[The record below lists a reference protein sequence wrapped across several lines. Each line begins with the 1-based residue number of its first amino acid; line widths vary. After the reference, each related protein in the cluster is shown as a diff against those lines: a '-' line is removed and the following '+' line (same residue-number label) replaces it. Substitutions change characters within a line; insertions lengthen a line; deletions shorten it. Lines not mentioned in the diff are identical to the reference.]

1 MKTVKDVRFL
11 RVGQQRRLW
20 SDLGG
25 LIRAF
30 GFFVGRE
37 IERGDFRF
45 LQNLRWRVRR
55 LHLSGTL
62 SAVPRGP
69 PVTIMRATVAS
80 LGSPPAPFLHGRFM
94 TDTSAA
100 PRRASAAMIWTGY
113 VISTLPVLMLAMSA
127 TMKFLQPKEM
137 VEGMAQMGWPM
148 SLALPLGIVETVCT
162 LCYIIPQTAVL
173 GAILLTGYLG
183 GAIAT
188 HVRVEDGN
196 FFMPLLIGVAL
207 WLGLFLRDPRLRALL
222 PWRKI

>member
-1 MKTVKDVRFL
+1 
-11 RVGQQRRLW
+11 
-20 SDLGG
+20 
-25 LIRAF
+25 
-30 GFFVGRE
+30 
-37 IERGDFRF
+37 
-45 LQNLRWRVRR
+45 
-55 LHLSGTL
+55 
-62 SAVPRGP
+62 
-69 PVTIMRATVAS
+69 
-80 LGSPPAPFLHGRFM
+80 
-94 TDTSAA
+94 
-100 PRRASAAMIWTGY
+100 MIWTGY